1 MKGLSNEQGA
11 ANLVLLLIMIPLF
24 VAGILLVSEHP
35 RWVHG
40 ADPDLGRTVAEA
52 ARFAAMSVDARS
64 QAHGD
69 PRIDPERA
77 HKSFQRFLSRNVRLS
92 RLDGY
97 ILVVHNGPNGF
108 GFPEAREYVWEGGT
122 VSVADRPFSDGAFG
136 VGDFYIA
143 PGAGERSVTLD
154 GPGCVAVVRGKVTPT
169 VGEPAPVI
177 RWAAA
182 TLKKTSGGLFEP

>member
-1 MKGLSNEQGA
+1 MRKLNDEKGA
-11 ANLVLLLIMIPLF
+11 ANLVLLLVMVPLF

-40 ADPDLGRTVAEA
+40 AGPDLGRTVAEA
-52 ARFAAMSVDARS
+52 TRFAAMCVDARS

-69 PRIDPERA
+69 PRIDPDRA
-77 HKSFQRFLSRNVRLS
+77 HSAFQRYLSRNVRLS

-97 ILVVHNGPNGF
+97 ILVVHNGPNEF

-122 VSVADRPFSDGAFG
+122 VSVANRPFSDGAFG
-136 VGDFYIA
+136 VGDFYVA
-143 PGAGERSVTLD
+143 PGLGERTVTLD
-154 GPGCVAVVRGKVTPT
+154 GPGCMAVVRGKVTPT
-169 VGEPAPVI
+169 VGESAPVI

-182 TLKKTSGGLFEP
+182 KLKKTSSGLFEP

>member
-1 MKGLSNEQGA
+1 MKGLSNEKGA

-52 ARFAAMSVDARS
+52 TRFAAMSVDARS

-69 PRIDPERA
+69 PRIDPDRA
-77 HKSFQRFLSRNVRLS
+77 HESFHRFLSRNVRLS
-92 RLDGY
+92 QLDGY
-97 ILVVHNGPNGF
+97 ILVVHNGPNEF
-108 GFPEAREYVWEGGT
+108 GFPEATEYVWEGGN
-122 VSVADRPFSDGAFG
+122 VNAADLLFSDGTFG
-136 VGDFYIA
+136 VGDFYVA

-154 GPGCVAVVRGKVTPT
+154 GPGCVTVVRGKVTPT
-169 VGEPAPVI
+169 VGDPAPVI

-182 TLKKTSGGLFEP
+182 TLKKTGGGMFEP